1 MNLKATIAWL
11 DVTLPLLERLPLLKC
26 GDCGV
31 IEDDCQCDPVVV
43 RCEQCW
49 HLVDE
54 CECDDELV
62 DVIDEE
68 TRFGFQHADHD

>member
-1 MNLKATIAWL
+1 MSMKATLAWL
-11 DVTLPLLERLPLLKC
+11 DTTLPLLERLPSLKC
-26 GDCGV
+26 RDCGV

-54 CECDDELV
+54 CDDELV

-68 TRFGFQHADHD
+68 TRLNVAKE